1 VSTRAASGTVI
12 NALAAELPEP
22 LGRVGRPG
30 RVEPDHGLQRPHASR
45 AAARR
50 ADGGQHDAREALE
63 AAFDR
68 GVVTGDT
75 VTGVCTAA
83 HAAFARLADVGVDL
97 ADVTQ
102 ALEDEGVAKFVAS
115 WRELQQTVA
124 QALLGRVAT
133 A

>member
-1 VSTRAASGTVI
+1 
-12 NALAAELPEP
+12 
-22 LGRVGRPG
+22 
-30 RVEPDHGLQRPHASR
+30 
-45 AAARR
+45 
-50 ADGGQHDAREALE
+50 
-63 AAFDR
+63 
-68 GVVTGDT
+68 
-75 VTGVCTAA
+75 VCTAA
-83 HAAFARLADVGVDL
+83 HAAFARLADVGGDL